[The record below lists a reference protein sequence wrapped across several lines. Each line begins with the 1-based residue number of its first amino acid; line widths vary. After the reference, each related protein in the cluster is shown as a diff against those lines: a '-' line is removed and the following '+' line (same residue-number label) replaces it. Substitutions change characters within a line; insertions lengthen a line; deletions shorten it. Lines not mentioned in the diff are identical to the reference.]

1 MRYGLI
7 GWPLGHS
14 ISPQLH
20 RRLAGVEYDLRPL
33 PEAEFERFMR
43 ERDFSA
49 VNVTIPYK
57 RQVLP
62 YCAQLT
68 PAAQCCGSVNLLIKG
83 RDGTLT
89 GDNTDLA
96 GLEFLLRQNGWVLT
110 GQTVVIR
117 GSGGTGHTAKAAA
130 EELGAAEI
138 ATVSRTGELNYEN
151 LAKRFGKRDFYL
163 INTTPVGMMPQS
175 GVSPLDLRQF
185 PRCKGVADVI
195 YNPLR
200 TRLCQQAAELGIP
213 ACGGLLMLAAQ
224 AAAAEYAF
232 GTAVPGEETVLR
244 VYRELLAERRN
255 LVFIGMP
262 GSGKSSL
269 GRRVASN
276 LGLPFIDTD
285 QRIEQSVGCSTSDI
299 FAHYG
304 EQAFRNAET
313 NMLIELSR
321 EQGSIVSTGGGLV
334 LRDVNREIMRNTGV
348 IVLLDRPLEEI
359 MGDIKL
365 NRRPLLAQK
374 GLGEVERLYH
384 ERIDLYR
391 KAADAT
397 LDNSHGYQAGM
408 YGLQKLITTMFNIY
422 A

>member
-1 MRYGLI
+1 M
-7 GWPLGHS
+7 
-14 ISPQLH
+14 
-20 RRLAGVEYDLRPL
+20 
-33 PEAEFERFMR
+33 
-43 ERDFSA
+43 
-49 VNVTIPYK
+49 
-57 RQVLP
+57 
-62 YCAQLT
+62 
-68 PAAQCCGSVNLLIKG
+68 
-83 RDGTLT
+83 
-89 GDNTDLA
+89 
-96 GLEFLLRQNGWVLT
+96 
-110 GQTVVIR
+110 
-117 GSGGTGHTAKAAA
+117 
-130 EELGAAEI
+130 
-138 ATVSRTGELNYEN
+138 LN
-151 LAKRFGKRDFYL
+151 RH
-163 INTTPVGMMPQS
+163 
-175 GVSPLDLRQF
+175 
-185 PRCKGVADVI
+185 
-195 YNPLR
+195 
-200 TRLCQQAAELGIP
+200 
-213 ACGGLLMLAAQ
+213 
-224 AAAAEYAF
+224 
-232 GTAVPGEETVLR
+232 
-244 VYRELLAERRN
+244 VYI
-255 LVFIGMP
+255 IGMP

-276 LGLPFIDTD
+276 LGLHFIDTD

-397 LDNSHGYQAGM
+397 LDNSHGYPAGM

>member
-1 MRYGLI
+1 M
-7 GWPLGHS
+7 
-14 ISPQLH
+14 
-20 RRLAGVEYDLRPL
+20 
-33 PEAEFERFMR
+33 
-43 ERDFSA
+43 
-49 VNVTIPYK
+49 
-57 RQVLP
+57 
-62 YCAQLT
+62 
-68 PAAQCCGSVNLLIKG
+68 
-83 RDGTLT
+83 
-89 GDNTDLA
+89 
-96 GLEFLLRQNGWVLT
+96 
-110 GQTVVIR
+110 
-117 GSGGTGHTAKAAA
+117 
-130 EELGAAEI
+130 
-138 ATVSRTGELNYEN
+138 LN
-151 LAKRFGKRDFYL
+151 RH
-163 INTTPVGMMPQS
+163 
-175 GVSPLDLRQF
+175 
-185 PRCKGVADVI
+185 
-195 YNPLR
+195 
-200 TRLCQQAAELGIP
+200 
-213 ACGGLLMLAAQ
+213 
-224 AAAAEYAF
+224 
-232 GTAVPGEETVLR
+232 
-244 VYRELLAERRN
+244 VYI
-255 LVFIGMP
+255 IGMP

-374 GLGEVERLYH
+374 GLGEVERLYN
-384 ERIDLYR
+384 ERIELYS

>member
-1 MRYGLI
+1 M
-7 GWPLGHS
+7 
-14 ISPQLH
+14 
-20 RRLAGVEYDLRPL
+20 
-33 PEAEFERFMR
+33 
-43 ERDFSA
+43 
-49 VNVTIPYK
+49 
-57 RQVLP
+57 
-62 YCAQLT
+62 
-68 PAAQCCGSVNLLIKG
+68 
-83 RDGTLT
+83 
-89 GDNTDLA
+89 
-96 GLEFLLRQNGWVLT
+96 
-110 GQTVVIR
+110 
-117 GSGGTGHTAKAAA
+117 
-130 EELGAAEI
+130 
-138 ATVSRTGELNYEN
+138 LN
-151 LAKRFGKRDFYL
+151 RH
-163 INTTPVGMMPQS
+163 
-175 GVSPLDLRQF
+175 
-185 PRCKGVADVI
+185 
-195 YNPLR
+195 
-200 TRLCQQAAELGIP
+200 
-213 ACGGLLMLAAQ
+213 
-224 AAAAEYAF
+224 
-232 GTAVPGEETVLR
+232 
-244 VYRELLAERRN
+244 VYI
-255 LVFIGMP
+255 IGMP

-321 EQGSIVSTGGGLV
+321 EQEASYPPAAAV

>member
-1 MRYGLI
+1 M
-7 GWPLGHS
+7 
-14 ISPQLH
+14 
-20 RRLAGVEYDLRPL
+20 
-33 PEAEFERFMR
+33 
-43 ERDFSA
+43 
-49 VNVTIPYK
+49 
-57 RQVLP
+57 
-62 YCAQLT
+62 
-68 PAAQCCGSVNLLIKG
+68 
-83 RDGTLT
+83 
-89 GDNTDLA
+89 
-96 GLEFLLRQNGWVLT
+96 
-110 GQTVVIR
+110 
-117 GSGGTGHTAKAAA
+117 
-130 EELGAAEI
+130 
-138 ATVSRTGELNYEN
+138 LN
-151 LAKRFGKRDFYL
+151 RH
-163 INTTPVGMMPQS
+163 
-175 GVSPLDLRQF
+175 
-185 PRCKGVADVI
+185 
-195 YNPLR
+195 
-200 TRLCQQAAELGIP
+200 
-213 ACGGLLMLAAQ
+213 
-224 AAAAEYAF
+224 
-232 GTAVPGEETVLR
+232 
-244 VYRELLAERRN
+244 VYI
-255 LVFIGMP
+255 IGMP

-384 ERIDLYR
+384 ERIELYR

-397 LDNSHGYQAGM
+397 LDNSQGYQAGM

>member
-1 MRYGLI
+1 M
-7 GWPLGHS
+7 
-14 ISPQLH
+14 
-20 RRLAGVEYDLRPL
+20 
-33 PEAEFERFMR
+33 
-43 ERDFSA
+43 
-49 VNVTIPYK
+49 
-57 RQVLP
+57 
-62 YCAQLT
+62 
-68 PAAQCCGSVNLLIKG
+68 
-83 RDGTLT
+83 
-89 GDNTDLA
+89 
-96 GLEFLLRQNGWVLT
+96 
-110 GQTVVIR
+110 
-117 GSGGTGHTAKAAA
+117 
-130 EELGAAEI
+130 
-138 ATVSRTGELNYEN
+138 LN
-151 LAKRFGKRDFYL
+151 RH
-163 INTTPVGMMPQS
+163 
-175 GVSPLDLRQF
+175 
-185 PRCKGVADVI
+185 
-195 YNPLR
+195 
-200 TRLCQQAAELGIP
+200 
-213 ACGGLLMLAAQ
+213 
-224 AAAAEYAF
+224 
-232 GTAVPGEETVLR
+232 
-244 VYRELLAERRN
+244 VYI
-255 LVFIGMP
+255 IGMP

-384 ERIDLYR
+384 ERIDLYC
-391 KAADAT
+391 KEADAT
-397 LDNSHGYQAGM
+397 LDNSHRYQAGM

>member
-1 MRYGLI
+1 M
-7 GWPLGHS
+7 
-14 ISPQLH
+14 
-20 RRLAGVEYDLRPL
+20 
-33 PEAEFERFMR
+33 
-43 ERDFSA
+43 
-49 VNVTIPYK
+49 
-57 RQVLP
+57 
-62 YCAQLT
+62 
-68 PAAQCCGSVNLLIKG
+68 
-83 RDGTLT
+83 
-89 GDNTDLA
+89 
-96 GLEFLLRQNGWVLT
+96 
-110 GQTVVIR
+110 
-117 GSGGTGHTAKAAA
+117 
-130 EELGAAEI
+130 
-138 ATVSRTGELNYEN
+138 LN
-151 LAKRFGKRDFYL
+151 RH
-163 INTTPVGMMPQS
+163 
-175 GVSPLDLRQF
+175 
-185 PRCKGVADVI
+185 
-195 YNPLR
+195 
-200 TRLCQQAAELGIP
+200 
-213 ACGGLLMLAAQ
+213 
-224 AAAAEYAF
+224 
-232 GTAVPGEETVLR
+232 
-244 VYRELLAERRN
+244 VYI
-255 LVFIGMP
+255 IGMP

-384 ERIDLYR
+384 ERIELYC

-408 YGLQKLITTMFNIY
+408 YGLQKLIMTMFNIN

>member
-1 MRYGLI
+1 MPLI
-7 GWPLGHS
+7 FLVGPRACGKTTIGRLLA
-14 ISPQLH
+14 Q
-20 RRLAGVEYDLRPL
+20 RLA
-33 PEAEFERFMR
+33 
-43 ERDFSA
+43 
-49 VNVTIPYK
+49 
-57 RQVLP
+57 
-62 YCAQLT
+62 
-68 PAAQCCGSVNLLIKG
+68 
-83 RDGTLT
+83 
-89 GDNTDLA
+89 
-96 GLEFLLRQNGWVLT
+96 
-110 GQTVVIR
+110 
-117 GSGGTGHTAKAAA
+117 
-130 EELGAAEI
+130 
-138 ATVSRTGELNYEN
+138 
-151 LAKRFGKRDFYL
+151 
-163 INTTPVGMMPQS
+163 
-175 GVSPLDLRQF
+175 
-185 PRCKGVADVI
+185 
-195 YNPLR
+195 
-200 TRLCQQAAELGIP
+200 
-213 ACGGLLMLAAQ
+213 
-224 AAAAEYAF
+224 
-232 GTAVPGEETVLR
+232 
-244 VYRELLAERRN
+244 
-255 LVFIGMP
+255 
-262 GSGKSSL
+262 
-269 GRRVASN
+269 
-276 LGLPFIDTD
+276 LPFIDTD

-384 ERIDLYR
+384 ERIELYR

>member
-1 MRYGLI
+1 M
-7 GWPLGHS
+7 
-14 ISPQLH
+14 
-20 RRLAGVEYDLRPL
+20 
-33 PEAEFERFMR
+33 
-43 ERDFSA
+43 
-49 VNVTIPYK
+49 
-57 RQVLP
+57 
-62 YCAQLT
+62 
-68 PAAQCCGSVNLLIKG
+68 
-83 RDGTLT
+83 
-89 GDNTDLA
+89 
-96 GLEFLLRQNGWVLT
+96 
-110 GQTVVIR
+110 
-117 GSGGTGHTAKAAA
+117 
-130 EELGAAEI
+130 
-138 ATVSRTGELNYEN
+138 LN
-151 LAKRFGKRDFYL
+151 RH
-163 INTTPVGMMPQS
+163 
-175 GVSPLDLRQF
+175 
-185 PRCKGVADVI
+185 
-195 YNPLR
+195 
-200 TRLCQQAAELGIP
+200 
-213 ACGGLLMLAAQ
+213 
-224 AAAAEYAF
+224 
-232 GTAVPGEETVLR
+232 
-244 VYRELLAERRN
+244 VYI
-255 LVFIGMP
+255 IGMP

-384 ERIDLYR
+384 ERIDLSR

>member
-1 MRYGLI
+1 M
-7 GWPLGHS
+7 
-14 ISPQLH
+14 
-20 RRLAGVEYDLRPL
+20 
-33 PEAEFERFMR
+33 
-43 ERDFSA
+43 
-49 VNVTIPYK
+49 
-57 RQVLP
+57 
-62 YCAQLT
+62 
-68 PAAQCCGSVNLLIKG
+68 
-83 RDGTLT
+83 
-89 GDNTDLA
+89 
-96 GLEFLLRQNGWVLT
+96 
-110 GQTVVIR
+110 
-117 GSGGTGHTAKAAA
+117 
-130 EELGAAEI
+130 
-138 ATVSRTGELNYEN
+138 LN
-151 LAKRFGKRDFYL
+151 RH
-163 INTTPVGMMPQS
+163 
-175 GVSPLDLRQF
+175 
-185 PRCKGVADVI
+185 
-195 YNPLR
+195 
-200 TRLCQQAAELGIP
+200 
-213 ACGGLLMLAAQ
+213 
-224 AAAAEYAF
+224 
-232 GTAVPGEETVLR
+232 
-244 VYRELLAERRN
+244 VYI
-255 LVFIGMP
+255 IGMP

-276 LGLPFIDTD
+276 LGLPFIDT
-285 QRIEQSVGCSTSDI
+285 
-299 FAHYG
+299 

>member
-1 MRYGLI
+1 M
-7 GWPLGHS
+7 
-14 ISPQLH
+14 
-20 RRLAGVEYDLRPL
+20 
-33 PEAEFERFMR
+33 
-43 ERDFSA
+43 
-49 VNVTIPYK
+49 
-57 RQVLP
+57 
-62 YCAQLT
+62 
-68 PAAQCCGSVNLLIKG
+68 
-83 RDGTLT
+83 
-89 GDNTDLA
+89 
-96 GLEFLLRQNGWVLT
+96 
-110 GQTVVIR
+110 
-117 GSGGTGHTAKAAA
+117 
-130 EELGAAEI
+130 
-138 ATVSRTGELNYEN
+138 LN
-151 LAKRFGKRDFYL
+151 RH
-163 INTTPVGMMPQS
+163 
-175 GVSPLDLRQF
+175 
-185 PRCKGVADVI
+185 
-195 YNPLR
+195 
-200 TRLCQQAAELGIP
+200 
-213 ACGGLLMLAAQ
+213 
-224 AAAAEYAF
+224 
-232 GTAVPGEETVLR
+232 
-244 VYRELLAERRN
+244 VYI
-255 LVFIGMP
+255 IGMP

-334 LRDVNREIMRNTGV
+334 LRDVNREIMRNTGG

-374 GLGEVERLYH
+374 GLHH